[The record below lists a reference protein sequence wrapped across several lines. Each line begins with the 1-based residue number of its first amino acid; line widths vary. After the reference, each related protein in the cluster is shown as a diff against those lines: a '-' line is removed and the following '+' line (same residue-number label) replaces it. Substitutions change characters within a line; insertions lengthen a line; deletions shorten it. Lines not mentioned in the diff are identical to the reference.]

1 MPSQTVWITGASSGI
16 GEALALRYAK
26 EGASLVLSARRRDE
40 LERVAGRCRDTG
52 LPENQVLA
60 LPLDV
65 TDWESLPAAVQAVLD
80 TFGAIDLLVNNAG
93 VSQRSL
99 CQDTDMAVYQ
109 KLMDVNVMGQIA
121 LTKAVLPHM
130 LERGS
135 GHLAVTASVA
145 GKVGVSERTGYCA
158 AKHAVMG
165 FFDALRAEVEG
176 QGIDVSTI
184 VPGFIR
190 TDISRNAL
198 AGDGSAFGKLD
209 DNIAGGMDV
218 TECAEVVF
226 KGLNAKKR
234 EIPVGKGKEMAA
246 LWIKR
251 VSPEV
256 LFRLTKA

>member
-1 MPSQTVWITGASSGI
+1 
-16 GEALALRYAK
+16 
-26 EGASLVLSARRRDE
+26 
-40 LERVAGRCRDTG
+40 
-52 LPENQVLA
+52 
-60 LPLDV
+60 
-65 TDWESLPAAVQAVLD
+65 
-80 TFGAIDLLVNNAG
+80 
-93 VSQRSL
+93 
-99 CQDTDMAVYQ
+99 
-109 KLMDVNVMGQIA
+109 
-121 LTKAVLPHM
+121 
-130 LERGS
+130 
-135 GHLAVTASVA
+135 
-145 GKVGVSERTGYCA
+145 
-158 AKHAVMG
+158 MG